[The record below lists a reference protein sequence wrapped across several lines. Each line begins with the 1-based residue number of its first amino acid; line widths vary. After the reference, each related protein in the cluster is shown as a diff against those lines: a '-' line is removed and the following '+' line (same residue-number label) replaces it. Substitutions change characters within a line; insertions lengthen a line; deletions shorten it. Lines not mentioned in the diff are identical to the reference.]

1 MTNDKNGSRFEP
13 VLLDLA
19 DNDDYATIVHA
30 LAEYAATQ
38 DSKAEEEQERIRYNE
53 LSDSESEEEHWKKNA
68 ARARRIADDI
78 ERQLDAN
85 SAARR
90 SIDEAGE

>member
-1 MTNDKNGSRFEP
+1 MTSDKNGSRFEP

-19 DNDDYATIVHA
+19 D
-30 LAEYAATQ
+30 
-38 DSKAEEEQERIRYNE
+38 
-53 LSDSESEEEHWKKNA
+53 
-68 ARARRIADDI
+68 DI
-78 ERQLDAN
+78 ERQPDAN